1 MLPRDG
7 HTFAAGVVKKRSR
20 DQEGELIGKTNYNP
34 LLDSSTYEVQ
44 FEDGSVDRYHA
55 NIIAENI
62 YSRIDSEGHSQY
74 MLDEILDHKSDDTA
88 LRQSEGFTVGS
99 KGEQIPKQTTRGWK
113 LLIRLKD
120 HSTSWM
126 KLKDLKESNPVELAE
141 YAKGNEL
148 QFEPAFK
155 WWVPHTLRRRN
166 RILKA
171 MKKRYHRTAQKF
183 GIELPKT
190 VKRALEID
198 EETGTTY
205 WRDAISKEMKMLLHL
220 TFLMMAHVNPKLE
233 GSS

>member
-1 MLPRDG
+1 M
-7 HTFAAGVVKKRSR
+7 
-20 DQEGELIGKTNYNP
+20 
-34 LLDSSTYEVQ
+34 Q

-74 MLDEILDHKSDDTA
+74 MLDEILDHKSYDTA
-88 LRQSEGFTVGS
+88 IKQAEGFDVGS
-99 KGEQIPKQTTRGWK
+99 KGEPIPKQTTRGWK
-113 LLIRLKD
+113 LLARLKD

-148 QFEPAFK
+148 QHEPAFT

-171 MKKRYHRTAQKF
+171 KKKRYHRTDQKF

-198 EETGTTY
+198 E
-205 WRDAISKEMKMLLHL
+205 
-220 TFLMMAHVNPKLE
+220 
-233 GSS
+233 